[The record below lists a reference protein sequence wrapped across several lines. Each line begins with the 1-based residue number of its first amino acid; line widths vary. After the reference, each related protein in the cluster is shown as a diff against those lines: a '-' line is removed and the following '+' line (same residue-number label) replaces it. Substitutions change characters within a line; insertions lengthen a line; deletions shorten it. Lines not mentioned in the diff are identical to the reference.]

1 MQIEIFKGQWKL
13 EDLSEDKIY
22 IFNDNNAKVGKQGL
36 SIIRNLSNS
45 LGIRVKKGPSKN
57 AVAFYTDED
66 YDENITNIS
75 EDILLI
81 KKVALESNKIVVF
94 SDLGYGNSIDKMFET
109 APRTYDFLNQQL
121 KYHFGFDNITGN
133 YWNIVPS
140 HSDILDASYISLE
153 KSDLTK
159 SMIVSPVGISS
170 HIYNESIIDLIK
182 SGKKT
187 AFTQNISYNIGHL
200 IVFTLEDE
208 KLLCQ
213 VCCSYPLNLIDK
225 KAWTL
230 FECFNDDFLKKNID
244 IYEMGYI
251 QTHFKFLFS
260 IKDNKIE
267 LDNINYIEETPPEES
282 NEEPLENL
290 TKEVN
295 EEVINDSNLDIPQ
308 VNDLLEQIKILK
320 GEIDKLKKPFFVKK
334 YENIKTWFNNKFGR
348 KTVYQLLDSYNLK
361 GDLSKTDIVFG
372 EGIYYKLVSDKW
384 TQYIEFKVGRF
395 KNSINILITFKNE

>member
-1 MQIEIFKGQWKL
+1 MKIEIFKGQWRL
-13 EDLSEDKIY
+13 EDLSDDKIY
-22 IFNDNNAKVGKQGL
+22 IFNDNNAKLGKYGL
-36 SIIRNLSNS
+36 SLIRDLPNS

-57 AVAFYTDED
+57 AVAFYTDDD

-81 KKVALESNKIVVF
+81 KKVALETNKTIVF
-94 SDLGYGNSIDKMFET
+94 SDLGYGNNIDRMYET
-109 APRTYDFLNQQL
+109 ATKTYDFLTSQL
-121 KYHFGFDNITGN
+121 RYHFGFDNISGN
-133 YWNIVPS
+133 YWSIVPS
-140 HSDILDASYISLE
+140 HSDIIDATYISLE
-153 KSDLTK
+153 KSELTN

-187 AFTQNISYNIGHL
+187 AFTQNIPYNIGDL

-213 VCCSYPLNLIDK
+213 VCCSYPLSLIDK

-260 IKDNKIE
+260 IKDNKIDLNNDYYIKE
-267 LDNINYIEETPPEES
+267 EQLENIEKEVIEEI
-282 NEEPLENL
+282 
-290 TKEVN
+290 
-295 EEVINDSNLDIPQ
+295 INDSNLDIPE
-308 VNDLLEQIKILK
+308 VDVLLKQIKVLK
-320 GEIDKLKKPFFVKK
+320 SEIEYLKKPFFVKK
-334 YENIKTWFNNKFGR
+334 YENIKSWFNDKFGR

-372 EGIYYKLVSDKW
+372 EGIYYKLISDKYI
-384 TQYIEFKVGRF
+384 QYIEFKVGSF
-395 KNSINILITFKNE
+395 KNSINILITLKNE